1 MTLTLVP
8 CSCTCV
14 VQPTRCIVVQRCIII
29 QHCVFIQGASRPT
42 KVTLE
47 RLPFQHWIQEND
59 RHAIDEVRI
68 PCTNPRCAAAALHRL
83 VFIVLRCSFCAVT
96 MRVFERSLT
105 PPQISKLYQT
115 AHYTAQDYKGNG
127 LEFFVDHVF
136 PRSSDYN
143 QHQAAYELNRTLGLL
158 QDSGIQNMR
167 NYERR
172 YTSSMAETYPNV
184 LNQAG
189 TSDAAW
195 SKPFEE
201 DFAFRELPNGGRR
214 SPRSHL
220 FCHLVAC
227 NAAPYVPKL
236 SHAEACSNSVA
247 SGDESDSLY
256 GIDVSSDSDA
266 NEFLRDE
273 GQWGY
278 DLPAQLIRDL
288 CETSLSS
295 MSSRPRADIL
305 AELLS
310 PAERADRIMDNMC
323 PPDEYCDEMRSIV
336 EEHFAGGGSSNSALL
351 NARLG
356 AIEDQYLAAEVE
368 EEAIDD
374 LQCALQRL
382 REGINECD
390 TDPAQSP
397 NINSLCT
404 AQCSNHQQVQE
415 YC

>member
-1 MTLTLVP
+1 M
-8 CSCTCV
+8 
-14 VQPTRCIVVQRCIII
+14 
-29 QHCVFIQGASRPT
+29 
-42 KVTLE
+42 
-47 RLPFQHWIQEND
+47 
-59 RHAIDEVRI
+59 
-68 PCTNPRCAAAALHRL
+68 
-83 VFIVLRCSFCAVT
+83 
-96 MRVFERSLT
+96 T
-105 PPQISKLYQT
+105 PPHISKLYQK
-115 AHYTAQDYKGNG
+115 AHETAQDYKGNG
-127 LEFFVDHVF
+127 LEFFVDRVF

-167 NYERR
+167 DYERR

-201 DFAFRELPNGGRR
+201 DFAFRELPNDGRR

-227 NAAPYVPKL
+227 NTAPYVHKL
-236 SHAEACSNSVA
+236 SHAEACSNPVA
-247 SGDESDSLY
+247 GGDESDPLY
-256 GIDVSSDSDA
+256 EIEFSSDSDA
-266 NEFLRDE
+266 NEMIDPRR
-273 GQWGY
+273 
-278 DLPAQLIRDL
+278 DLPAQLIRELRDAP
-288 CETSLSS
+288 SKSS
-295 MSSRPRADIL
+295 KHRADIL

-310 PAERADRIMDNMC
+310 PVERADCIIDNMC

-351 NARLG
+351 NSRLG
-356 AIEDQYLAAEVE
+356 TIEEKYLAAEEE

-382 REGINECD
+382 CEGIDKCAAVA

-397 NINSLCT
+397 NFNSLRT
-404 AQCSNHQQVQE
+404 TQCSNHQQVQE